1 MYTNLRKT
9 LEAISRCLP
18 AEGGPTQ
25 KQLHRMYELMQRLM
39 SQELAV
45 IYDLE
50 TFGGSPAGQEGR
62 TLAERQ
68 GGGKNMGG
76 IVTLTMSEP
85 LPAMKRLTEAVEEH
99 WKAMLHAAISEAAQ
113 MGPLPW
119 FEKAFVAIKIVTPNG
134 SNNAQVWDTSNRA
147 IQVVLNNLKGIFF
160 HDDNI
165 EHMAFSVSGKWGGE
179 GCTTVQILNFYRL
192 QQFWDSKTMSFR
204 KCHRERSWE
213 KNG

>member
-1 MYTNLRKT
+1 MYTNFEKT
-9 LEAISRCLP
+9 LAAISRCLP
-18 AEGGPTQ
+18 TEGEPTT
-25 KQLHRMYELMQRLM
+25 KQLRRMYDLTLRLM

-50 TFGGSPAGQEGR
+50 AFGGSPAGQEGR
-62 TLAERQ
+62 TLAEQ
-68 GGGKNMGG
+68 KSGGKTADG
-76 IVTLTMSEP
+76 IVTLTISEP

-99 WKAMLHAAISEAAQ
+99 WKAMLHAAISQAAQ

-119 FEKAFVAIKIVTPNG
+119 FEKAFVAIKIVTPKG

-179 GCTTVQILNFYRL
+179 GCTTVQILDVYRL
-192 QQFWDSKTMSFR
+192 QQFWDSKTMSF
-204 KCHRERSWE
+204 
-213 KNG
+213 